1 MKKSGSPSAMVKEK
15 NSVFISFHV
24 EYVHINFKGEWEVGQ
39 EILSTIELYLCVEP
53 ISAGI
58 QSSANKPSRLPW
70 QLPDIL
76 LQIKYETG
84 MDLLSHLKDFLKFN
98 FKCSC

>member
-1 MKKSGSPSAMVKEK
+1 MKNSGSPSATVKEK

-24 EYVHINFKGEWEVGQ
+24 HCVQINFKGEWEVGQ
-39 EILSTIELYLCVEP
+39 KILSTIEYYLCVEP

-58 QSSANKPSRLPW
+58 QSSANSPFQFPW

-84 MDLLSHLKDFLKFN
+84 MDLILHLKDFLRFN
-98 FKCSC
+98 FKWSC